1 MIYVLDVVEK
11 KVMDSGFIHH
21 NLIIIHFP
29 THDLLPILHHDKYQ
43 TYLCLMNTTIMENI
57 FN

>member
-1 MIYVLDVVEK
+1 MN
-11 KVMDSGFIHH
+11 SGFIHH
-21 NLIIIHFP
+21 NLIFIHFL

-43 TYLCLMNTTIMENI
+43 TIMENI